1 MTNAQHIAKFIAKN
15 GPKSVL
21 VHTVPTTGL
30 WLVGLPLEQN
40 YWKFVLMNPD
50 KTTYRLV
57 SKRVT
62 DTERLGLWQELVK
75 LGVNAKMR
83 EAVGIY
89 RKCATDYKHQ
99 RKMSDI

>member
-1 MTNAQHIAKFIAKN
+1 MTNAQHIAKFIADN

-21 VHTVPTTGL
+21 IHTIPTTGL

-40 YWKFVLMNPD
+40 YWKFLLMDPD

-57 SKRVT
+57 GKRVT

-75 LGVNAKMR
+75 LGVETKMR
-83 EAVGIY
+83 EIKARLKKV
-89 RKCATDYKHQ
+89 
-99 RKMSDI
+99 